1 MKQLIILLVSVCVL
15 SACYPQIKETETETF
30 VIEDTFTMLNVENTV
45 GTININN
52 PTNEDNN
59 TVGVIVEKFA
69 YALTEKAAQNYIDNI
84 IVTTEFSG
92 GIYRVKVENPDVDL
106 FPPYITGGAN
116 LTFNNIDQQHVVLRT
131 DVGTIDCED
140 ITQGDLDV
148 AVGSIFVGS
157 VTGPLMVDVITGSI
171 YLDAYWGDDL
181 ELETEVGSI
190 RADIKG
196 SGPIDASIFVTTGD
210 ISLDISED
218 RSCEVDLE
226 VEVGD
231 ILFSGVDDYEIISPF
246 PGISS
251 EVSFLLNEGTGKVN
265 ANAVVGSIDVDVE

>member
-1 MKQLIILLVSVCVL
+1 MKRLIILFSFL
-15 SACYPQIKETETETF
+15 SLLTGCDLIEKTETETF
-30 VIEDTFTMLNVENTV
+30 VIEDTFTILDVETTV
-45 GTININN
+45 GTISINN
-52 PTNEDNN
+52 PTNEANN

-69 YALTEKAAQNYIDNI
+69 SALTEKAAQDYIDNI

-92 GIYRVKVENPDVDL
+92 GIYRVKVE
-106 FPPYITGGAN
+106 ITDEGVFDGGGAN

-131 DVGTIDCED
+131 AVGDIDCED
-140 ITQGDLDV
+140 IAQGDLDV
-148 AVGSIFVGS
+148 TVGSISVDS
-157 VTGPLMVDVITGSI
+157 VTGPLMVDVETGDI
-171 YLDAYWGDDL
+171 YLDDYWGDDL
-181 ELETEVGSI
+181 ELETVTGSI

-196 SGPIDASIFVTTGD
+196 SGPIDALIYVTTGD

-218 RSCEVDLE
+218 RSCEIDLE

-231 ILFSGVDDYEIISPF
+231 IRFSGVDDYEIHSPF

>member
-1 MKQLIILLVSVCVL
+1 MKRLISLFSFLFLLTGCDL
-15 SACYPQIKETETETF
+15 IEKTETETF
-30 VIEDTFTMLNVENTV
+30 VIEDTFTILNVEILV

-69 YALTEKAAQNYIDNI
+69 SALNEKAAQDYIDNL

-92 GIYRVKVENPDVDL
+92 GIYRVKVENPDESL
-106 FPPYITGGAN
+106 FPLYVTGGAN

-131 DVGTIDCED
+131 TVGDIDCED

-148 AVGSIFVGS
+148 TAGSISVDS
-157 VTGPLMVDVITGSI
+157 VTGPLMVDVVTGPI

-181 ELETEVGSI
+181 ELETMTGSI

-196 SGPIDASIFVTTGD
+196 SGPIDALILVTTGD

-231 ILFSGVDDYEIISPF
+231 IRVSGVDDYESISPF

-251 EVSFLLNEGTGKVN
+251 EVRFLLNEGTGKVN
-265 ANAVVGSIDVDVE
+265 ANAVVGSINVDVE